1 MKCILKR
8 QEFEKDNVYI
18 RDLSMYENAKRMKK
32 GIENALVL
40 DDVDISS
47 FYEEKIKKEIDLL
60 ISIFEK

>member
-1 MKCILKR
+1 M
-8 QEFEKDNVYI
+8 YI